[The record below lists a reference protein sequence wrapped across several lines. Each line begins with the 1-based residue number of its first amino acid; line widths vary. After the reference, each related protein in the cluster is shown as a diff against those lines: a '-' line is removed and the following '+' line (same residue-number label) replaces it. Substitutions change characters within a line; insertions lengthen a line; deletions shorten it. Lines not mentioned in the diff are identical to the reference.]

1 MVAREGSV
9 AAVVL
14 KGRYPLQYRSNRRLV
29 WFAANPGKVLR
40 DMACGAA
47 RCPGVAESSSRSAWT
62 S

>member
-1 MVAREGSV
+1 M